1 MIYNQQVMP
10 GRNAAMRAGWND
22 AAWSRP
28 CRKVAT
34 AEATW
39 YAQGY
44 AGGLIF
50 RRKQEWEIPERAAVT
65 IALPRVLPAA

>member
-1 MIYNQQVMP
+1 
-10 GRNAAMRAGWND
+10 MRAGWND

-28 CRKVAT
+28 YRKVAT